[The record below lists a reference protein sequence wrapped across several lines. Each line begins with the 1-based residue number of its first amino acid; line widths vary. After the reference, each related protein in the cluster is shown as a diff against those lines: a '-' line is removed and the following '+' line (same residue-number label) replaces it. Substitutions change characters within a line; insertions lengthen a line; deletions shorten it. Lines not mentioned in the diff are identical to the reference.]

1 MRPWRVAQAAALG
14 TSHLAD
20 SVPCQDSHL
29 VDFVVAGERAKW
41 LLVAVADG
49 AGSAS
54 LSHLGSR
61 IACTTAILHL
71 KSNADAL
78 ANADTAGE
86 CVRQCFAAALREVE
100 DLAEREGA
108 SVREFA
114 TTLQVAAIG
123 DQHSVFGQVGDGA
136 IVWGEP
142 GELRVAHWPD
152 QAALNLTDFI
162 TSAPLSETLHIAIA
176 SSMIRRVACMTDGLA
191 PLLLDFRT
199 KGPHG
204 PAFER
209 LFATCTAAPDP
220 SDLSEDL
227 AKFLDSPQVN
237 HRTDDDKT
245 LVLAVRDEE
254 GAA

>member
-1 MRPWRVAQAAALG
+1 MQPWRVAQAAALG

-54 LSHLGSR
+54 LSHLGSH
-61 IACTTAILHL
+61 IACTTAILYL
-71 KSNADAL
+71 KSHADTL
-78 ANADTAGE
+78 ANPVTAGE

-100 DLAEREGA
+100 GLAHREGA
-108 SVREFA
+108 SLREFA

-136 IVWGEP
+136 IIWGEP

-162 TSAPLSETLHIAIA
+162 TSAPLSETLHVTIVPSA
-176 SSMIRRVACMTDGLA
+176 IRRVACMTDGLA

-199 KGPHG
+199 KGPHS

-209 LFATCTAAPDP
+209 LFDTCMAAPIP

-237 HRTDDDKT
+237 QRTDDDKT
-245 LVLAVRDEE
+245 LVLAVRDKQ

>member
-1 MRPWRVAQAAALG
+1 MG

-61 IACTTAILHL
+61 AACTTAILHL
-71 KSNADAL
+71 KSNVDAL
-78 ANADTAGE
+78 AKADTAEE

-100 DLAEREGA
+100 DLAQRERVA
-108 SVREFA
+108 ARELA

-123 DQHSVFGQVGDGA
+123 DRYSAFGQVGDGA

-142 GELRVAHWPD
+142 RGLRVAHWPD
-152 QAALNLTDFI
+152 QEALNLTDFI
-162 TSAPLSETLHIAIA
+162 TSAPLTETLYIAIEPSA
-176 SSMIRRVACMTDGLA
+176 IRRVACMTDGLA

-199 KGPHG
+199 KSPHG